1 MLTDSFLM
9 KIEMEYKIIAINT
22 TLDSLIMFLVTSA
35 DTQVK
40 K

>member
-1 MLTDSFLM
+1 M